1 MSSHSIKISLVHIEP
16 SSQRAKNLT
25 QCDRS
30 TRHQVSPSSL
40 SVSGPGV
47 GEGTG
52 LELTGSAGNW
62 ILLEAPQKK
71 THKGVIF

>member
-1 MSSHSIKISLVHIEP
+1 M
-16 SSQRAKNLT
+16 
-25 QCDRS
+25 
-30 TRHQVSPSSL
+30 SPSSL

-62 ILLEAPQKK
+62 ILLEAPQKN
-71 THKGVIF
+71 HKGVIFGSCESEIIINLNKEV